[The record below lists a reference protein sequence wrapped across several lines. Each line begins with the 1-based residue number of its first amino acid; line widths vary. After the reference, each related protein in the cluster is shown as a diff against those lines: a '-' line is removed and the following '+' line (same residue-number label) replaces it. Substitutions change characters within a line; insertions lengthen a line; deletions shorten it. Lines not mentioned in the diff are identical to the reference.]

1 MKKASDRSSHLPL
14 PSVVLL
20 EPRKSPV
27 QARSAASVDA
37 ILEATIQVLLSVG
50 KERLTT
56 TRVAARAG
64 VSVGTLYQYFP
75 NKSALMQAVL
85 KRHLE
90 QVAEAVERVCRE
102 QEGNSLTQIGP
113 ALINAFLDAKM
124 KDPKTSVAFYAV
136 SSDVDGVKIVQRVRV
151 RTNRAIVG
159 VLASA
164 REPLRKDPQVV
175 ASMLQSAMFGVSGRL
190 LESST
195 PEKELKT
202 MREELIYLV
211 STYLEACSA
220 PLA

>member
-1 MKKASDRSSHLPL
+1 MKCASS
-14 PSVVLL
+14 PS
-20 EPRKSPV
+20 K
-27 QARSAASVDA
+27 AASIPD
-37 ILEATIQVLLSVG
+37 E
-50 KERLTT
+50 
-56 TRVAARAG
+56 
-64 VSVGTLYQYFP
+64 TLWALHNR
-75 NKSALMQAVL
+75 NKSALLQAVL

-164 REPLRKDPQVV
+164 REPLRRDPQVV
-175 ASMLQSAMFGVSGRL
+175 ASMLQSAMFGVSRRL

-220 PLA
+220 PLAE